1 MGTDFV
7 IGRLFRSPWT
17 QHFRRFSSS
26 NFCHIPFIKITDDGL
41 GIRQVFW
48 VSGVWTLVDGLD
60 LIFAS
65 EGRRLGHETSFIR
78 YRYRLVRLWIFDLVS
93 VPLSGSELELD
104 EIWLLCGEI
113 WDSRLNLISVSS
125 ILGSGI
131 EFEEY
136 LNAWKFDSFLDL

>member
-1 MGTDFV
+1 MF
-7 IGRLFRSPWT
+7 IGATILLFAIS
-17 QHFRRFSSS
+17 
-26 NFCHIPFIKITDDGL
+26 
-41 GIRQVFW
+41 VW
-48 VSGVWTLVDGLD
+48 VLD
-60 LIFAS
+60 LVS
-65 EGRRLGHETSFIR
+65 
-78 YRYRLVRLWIFDLVS
+78 VS

-136 LNAWKFDSFLDL
+136 LNAWKFDSFLGL